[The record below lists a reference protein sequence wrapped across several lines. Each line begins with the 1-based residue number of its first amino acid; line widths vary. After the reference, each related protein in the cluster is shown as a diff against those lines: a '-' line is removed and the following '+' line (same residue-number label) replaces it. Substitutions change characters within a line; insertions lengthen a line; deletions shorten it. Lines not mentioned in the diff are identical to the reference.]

1 MDKPMLPIEIIRDGA
16 AELAYIVSRDL
27 MPAKTQFLTPDSLGQ
42 QMGMIVY
49 AAGTSIP
56 RHVHLPVVREVHGTS
71 EVIVVRKGCCEVDI
85 FNSQKEFV
93 ATRRLE
99 TGDVILL
106 IQGGHGFRMIEDTVL
121 FEVKQGPY
129 LGLADKARF
138 E

>member
-1 MDKPMLPIEIIRDGA
+1 MDKLRSPVEIIRDGA
-16 AELAYIVSRDL
+16 TELAYIVSRDL
-27 MPAKTQFLTPDSLGQ
+27 LPDKTQFLTPDTLGQ

-49 AAGTSIP
+49 GAGTSIP

-85 FNSQKEFV
+85 FNAEKQFI

-99 TGDVILL
+99 TGDIVLL

-129 LGLADKARF
+129 MGLADKVRF